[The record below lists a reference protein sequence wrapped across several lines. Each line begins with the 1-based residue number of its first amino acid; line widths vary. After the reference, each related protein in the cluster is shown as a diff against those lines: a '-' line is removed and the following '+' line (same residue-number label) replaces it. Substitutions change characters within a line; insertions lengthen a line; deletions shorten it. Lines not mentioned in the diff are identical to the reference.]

1 MCVYAKSLQS
11 CLTLCSSMNYSLPG
25 SSIHGI
31 LQARVLEWVT
41 MPSPG
46 NRRFFTISAI
56 WEVFVFCFYFLDSA
70 YKQYYVIFAFLCLTY
85 FAYYDN
91 LQVHP
96 CCCKWHYFILFQWLS
111 NIPLCVCTISSLS
124 VHLSTDIFLASMS
137 LLL

>member
-1 MCVYAKSLQS
+1 MYHFFKILPMCVYAKSLQS

-70 YKQYYVIFAFLCLTY
+70 YKQYYMVFDFLCLSMIISR
-85 FAYYDN
+85 FIHVAANEIISFFLMADWYYID
-91 LQVHP
+91 
-96 CCCKWHYFILFQWLS
+96 K
-111 NIPLCVCTISSLS
+111 CTTSSLS
-124 VHLSTDIFLASMS
+124 
-137 LLL
+137 LLLTMNV